1 MIWVKRIVEKLRVI
15 EIVVSK
21 LMMQVK
27 MNQLEKSKDDK
38 WEIRNV
44 KKILVRL

>member
-1 MIWVKRIVEKLRVI
+1 MIWVKRILEKLRVI

-21 LMMQVK
+21 LMIQVK